1 MNKDNFDEL
10 LLFANE
16 WEIQGLRGECQQFA
30 DQYFSADQ
38 ERGVLAERVLT
49 VLQHRLE
56 LNEPTSDLEDL
67 LSERL
72 HLFACEIVANEEL
85 QKLVKSIGF
94 VVFWRVLEKHE
105 DSLVGKHINEL
116 LSFLCCCENKLSFPE
131 FVPYVV
137 TERTIGNLTRQNMSE
152 IRRVPSMASLCFD
165 WYDGRLSNN
174 WYMQV
179 ILAVL
184 LFASVCFVS
193 YLFVSINGNKKR
205 TEMLAHETQQKNR
218 IIDDLQTSL
227 TASVKKV
234 ETLDDEMKQK
244 NKTIDDLQ
252 THLREN
258 QEKIWTQGGKLQYV
272 LPIVAVIG
280 IMVGTLYMYTL
291 YLYGSSG
298 CHLLR
303 RTGHCSNGHTPIT
316 RPGTLFQ
323 PRGYPRS
330 Y

>member
-1 MNKDNFDEL
+1 MKKVETLDDEMK
-10 LLFANE
+10 
-16 WEIQGLRGECQQFA
+16 
-30 DQYFSADQ
+30 
-38 ERGVLAERVLT
+38 
-49 VLQHRLE
+49 
-56 LNEPTSDLEDL
+56 
-67 LSERL
+67 
-72 HLFACEIVANEEL
+72 
-85 QKLVKSIGF
+85 QK
-94 VVFWRVLEKHE
+94 
-105 DSLVGKHINEL
+105 
-116 LSFLCCCENKLSFPE
+116 
-131 FVPYVV
+131 
-137 TERTIGNLTRQNMSE
+137 ERTIHDLQTSLT
-152 IRRVPSMASLCFD
+152 VSLQKVET
-165 WYDGRLSNN
+165 L
-174 WYMQV
+174 
-179 ILAVL
+179 
-184 LFASVCFVS
+184 
-193 YLFVSINGNKKR
+193 
-205 TEMLAHETQQKNR
+205 EHESQQKNE
-218 IIDDLQTSL
+218 ILDDLQTSL

-316 RPGTLFQ
+316 RPGALFQ